1 MGPHIW
7 KFEMYDR
14 MAQPHPTMMTHRKQ
28 EAILT
33 LNHPLRFA
41 VTNSN
46 TTVNDLPLAK
56 SLLINHKRSAASSG
70 PAPSSQR
77 HPVALSL

>member
-56 SLLINHKRSAASSG
+56 SLLINHKSEFAHFWFRQMPLWFIIA
-70 PAPSSQR
+70 
-77 HPVALSL
+77 